1 MTATAT
7 GRLRTGT
14 RAWHRALETT
24 GFATALRTGTLPLDR
39 YVAQLSA
46 YRVVLRT
53 LETELS
59 RTCEPVVAALWA
71 AEDLRKVPLIERD
84 LRHFAA
90 RGASPVRRPAAAAVA
105 FAGEVRTVAVAEPLS
120 LLGFLYVLEGST
132 LGTRYLSRYVTGACD
147 LHGTDGIAYYTS
159 GDRARWT
166 RFTTRL
172 DAALTDPA
180 AQTRALATADRAY
193 HHTTRITE
201 ALSAGLPAPQR
212 CAS

>member
-14 RAWHRALETT
+14 RARHDALETT
-24 GFATALRTGTLPLDR
+24 AFATALLAGSLPLDR
-39 YVAQLSA
+39 YVAQLAA

-59 RTCEPVVAALWA
+59 HTTEPAVAGLWT

-90 RGASPVRRPAAAAVA
+90 RGASPVRWPAAAAVA
-105 FAGEVRTVAVAEPLS
+105 FAGEIRTTAVAEPLS

-132 LGTRYLSRYVTGACD
+132 LGARYLSRYVTGAYG
-147 LHGTDGIAYYTS
+147 LHGTDGIAYYAS

-172 DAALTDPA
+172 EEALTGPA
-180 AQTRALATADRAY
+180 AQTRALAAADRAY

-201 ALSAGLPAPQR
+201 ALSADLPPPQR